1 MLNKP
6 IRKNM
11 NQHVIK
17 LVTLV
22 MCLLL
27 SQFGFSGND
36 KIMNYLNGPAIA
48 VNSSISIADQ
58 QHIGVYTPPVTPS
71 VINSY
76 IIATLRYEESL
87 LPLFQVGS
95 NSINDEFQLEVTYD
109 IVLTTSTYTSITLT
123 NQKLTI
129 DYNIDGTA
137 TYNDISILRYKGY
150 MEADL
155 TITGISFTETG
166 NPSISITDIPEDI
179 YLELASEVERYYPLT
194 PVVANTVEHDYI
206 STKNELLLTWS
217 YALGA
222 ESFDLEWIFVDI
234 TKAGATQTSLETLI
248 NSSSQTYDWK
258 DATRINTTNNYYPVS
273 LAYPSGI
280 IIYRVRPV
288 GIDLVNGNKDL
299 IIADDWTDLGT
310 STVVSSAWN
319 GGNGNGYV
327 YLGLDS
333 NKNWTYNVAYAEEGK
348 RKEGIS
354 YFDGSAKTRQSVT
367 VLNTDQNA
375 IVSETLYDFEG
386 RPAVG
391 FLPTP
396 VPSEGI
402 GFYDDGTGDPF
413 NGGYS
418 KNNFDTDDHFE
429 LPVVGP
435 DDMSAFTTSLTNK
448 YYSSN
453 STSSSL
459 YKDYTAHANDFPF
472 SRTTY
477 KRDGTDRITEQTS
490 VGDILQHGTNNT
502 TKYYYGT
509 PADQE
514 LERLFGNEVGPA
526 SFYQKNM
533 VKDPNGQVN
542 VTYLDKEGRTIATAL
557 AGATPDN
564 LLEIDY
570 RPEPVTIVRDL
581 MQNNIVNGDAST
593 TSSVLTIP
601 ANSTSVD
608 IYYQLDYKE
617 FEAACLN
624 NFLDPSISPFAC
636 TYTLAIT
643 VLDEDGADLV
653 APLLVSIPSP
663 LTNTVSPHISFTI
676 GPLDIG
682 TYTINKTLKVDQQK
696 TQEYLQMFE
705 DSIRKYYNHEDQN
718 CVPFS
723 PPDSVT
729 CDNSCESFCKEAFR
743 EFSHIDQP
751 SGDSIFVYYDAE
763 GNNINPAT
771 QTAYVEADY
780 DDFVEQCITECN
792 ESETATT
799 TPANTCALKLEM
811 MKSHMS
817 PGGQYFDNLKT
828 KYQDVDP
835 ADGLLDLDAN
845 GEPMINDGIAPSTFT
860 YDINEWLE
868 DEVATTAP
876 TAIFGNNPSTSSP
889 YTWDEIR
896 ALWHQEPWATAVP
909 NADWLDDFVIAYHPE
924 YCAYKYNCIDSIVVH
939 ETTCYYDLTS
949 PRCTIPR
956 PYISDYDY
964 YMMMGATMA
973 SAEKQK
979 NITGGT
985 NPDFMDF
992 LNPLGLLLSA
1002 TTTTSSGW
1010 NADNSTYMDA
1020 ISAASA
1026 SDDPNTNSDFLIDP
1040 LFNTDLCN
1048 SNNLPL
1054 RFIDDGGTCV
1064 VKASDWILDKL
1075 QNFIAIDATPNYHS
1089 IWYVMADPDNIA
1101 SQTSLPTGMEQAV
1114 FDLYNTIHGNVNFPA
1129 RGEGILDKT
1138 GADATKQNKYQFFR
1152 SVYKFYRDYILYKE
1166 FRDNPNACGNIGD
1179 GSAHYYTYWNGD
1191 VVNGSDPNVDLD
1203 YTSYNSTRDQSY
1215 NGEDDLFELLWARNF
1230 IYDTYDSSPSSTASS
1245 SFTTASQATCNDDCE
1260 NSASIWLTQLED
1272 CIDALSLSQQDED
1285 DLREDLETDFIAVC
1299 QLGCTLTPPIGSSDG
1314 DEGTTAILASDDGT
1328 TLLYDFQ
1335 DIIDHYFTSPTCN
1348 TTIIYPDTI
1357 PNPATPSAA
1366 AECNCQQLLDYAD
1379 SLSISP
1385 TNYSALATALN
1396 NDLSTSYIADDV
1408 ERWSDFCNNQLGD
1421 IIDFPATLECID
1433 CKCENLAFF
1442 ITSRY
1447 PAYDPYN
1454 LTTGASGEADDIATA
1469 LNNEFG
1475 TSYDHADITAMM
1487 NQCMAGDNDRPF
1499 NHVLNANFTDLP
1511 NLFRCNATLEITDQE
1526 DDCAA
1531 ELNYDIWFTYM
1542 NLWEQTLADSIAA
1555 FENNYI
1561 ATCME
1566 DIAGTN
1572 TRETFT
1578 ATYQLNEY
1586 MYTLYYY
1593 DQAGT
1598 LIKTV
1603 PPEGVIPHATTD
1615 AAFYT
1620 AIKNH
1625 RIDPVTY
1632 PHKNVEHTLV
1642 TQYKYDSYNKPIWQS
1657 TPDGGETGFW
1667 YDKLGRLLLSQN
1679 AKQVALGDV
1688 YSYTLYDELGR
1699 IYEVG
1704 EIDALT
1710 TIDDEVEDYSGA
1722 FLTWIAAGT
1731 KTQVTKTFYDEPI
1744 NNDVNGYFT
1753 NGGQQELRTRVSS
1766 ITREETDD
1774 SDDDTYDYA
1783 THFSYDIHGNVKEI
1797 FQENNHLHLN
1807 TPLNLKHITYEYDLV
1822 SGNVNKVNYQ
1832 PGKADQYYHRYFY
1845 DADNRITHAETS
1857 RDSFIWDTDAKYFYY
1872 EHGPLARTEIGEKQ
1886 VAGSDYAYTLQGWI
1900 KGVNSNTLKATKD
1913 IGRDAELLGG
1923 LNDHFAT
1930 DAYGY
1935 SLGYFIGDYEAIE
1948 KDFLASTSTDPIN
1961 TPSAY
1966 DVAAPSLY
1974 NGNIRQMVTVLLNE
1988 DEELQT
1994 VHGSAYRYDQANRIK
2009 KSNVFTGVVNNSFE
2023 DATDNNYYKTT
2034 HNYDLNGNITQ
2045 LNRHNDAG
2053 VWMDSL
2059 NYQYKNDG
2067 NGLYQSNGGSFTP
2080 GYDYRDGTFTGVPSV
2095 SNANKN
2101 QLTRVLDGKGV
2112 VNTTDFGTGGMSP
2125 QDFEYDNIGQLTKD
2139 LDEHIDT
2146 ILWDVYGKVKEI
2158 RYYDAG
2164 DLERPDLLFKY
2175 DPSGNRIAKI
2185 LKTKDGSGNILTANH
2200 WDYYYYVRDASGNT
2214 MAVYQQDITHLS
2226 GNHYQSTLTL
2236 LEHNIY
2242 GSSRLGTN
2250 NQQVVSISDFFATFT
2265 TTGGT
2270 VAAGTPSY
2278 STSSLVEVNSL
2289 ATLTIEDET
2298 MADLN
2303 ITIQANDADVILN
2316 ILDIYTVTSGNLG
2329 FTGGG
2334 DIYVPAYQT
2343 VSLEID
2349 GYSFTANTQGKGAS
2363 FLPNNSNTL
2372 KYSAALPIS
2381 VSIPS
2386 LQLFNQKQRTIGK
2399 KVYEKSNHLGNVLVT
2414 LSDRKFPVN
2423 TGTTWD
2429 YYDPNVLSYSDYYPF
2444 GSPMPGR
2451 HTVQTSSNYDA
2462 NGNKVYRYGFQ
2473 GQETDFEV
2481 KNITGGSVNFKYRM
2495 HDPRLGRF
2503 FAVDPLFRSY
2513 PHNSPYAFSENQVI
2527 NAIELEGLEKWELSS
2542 SSTST
2547 TTEGNTTTSTS
2558 SSFSGTV
2565 YGPYAD
2571 GQTAMESATSGS
2583 ATIYDFSFSSQTT
2596 SGSYNPGSSV
2606 KTVST
2611 SGSYS
2616 EYTAGVTMPSFS
2628 PDGINYNEQ
2637 SSVSYD
2643 RIPIATGAVY
2653 STDVTGTVIDFAITR
2668 PMAAGIEAMGVDP
2681 NTAHNIA
2688 AATTFLGG
2696 LFVGAKAGGGKGSSK
2711 QWSLTEKGSSSVK
2724 KHNNFGNFYKSKS
2737 DNLWW
2742 STDKYGHGGS
2752 KFKVF
2757 KENKKGLKWYKDADK
2772 YGNFIDGKHKGSTG
2786 EFIPWKDLN
2795 GVK

>member
-1 MLNKP
+1 
-6 IRKNM
+6 M

-48 VNSSISIADQ
+48 VNNSISIADQ
-58 QHIGVYTPPVTPS
+58 QHIGVYTPPVTPD

-76 IIATLRYEESL
+76 ITATLRYEESL
-87 LPLFQVGS
+87 LPLFQVGA
-95 NSINDEFQLEVTYD
+95 NSIDDEFQLEVTYD

-166 NPSISITDIPEDI
+166 NPSISITDIPEDV

-194 PVVANTVEHDYI
+194 PVVAGTVEHDYI

-234 TKAGATQTSLETLI
+234 TEAGATQTSLETLI

-367 VLNTDQNA
+367 LLNTDQNA
-375 IVSETLYDFEG
+375 IVAETLYDFEG

-418 KNNFDTDDHFE
+418 KNNFDTDDHFAA
-429 LPVVGP
+429 PVGA

-453 STSSSL
+453 SASSSL

-601 ANSTSVD
+601 ANSTSVE
-608 IYYQLDYKE
+608 IYYQLDPKDFVE
-617 FEAACLN
+617 ACLDS
-624 NFLDPSISPFAC
+624 FLVPSINPFAC

-676 GPLDIG
+676 GSLDIG

-696 TQEYLQMFE
+696 TQEYLQIYE
-705 DSIRKYYNHEDQN
+705 DSIRKYYDHEDQN

-729 CDNSCESFCKEAFR
+729 CDNSCEPFCKEAFR

-771 QTAYVEADY
+771 GTAYLETHY
-780 DDFVEQCITECN
+780 DAFVEQCITECN
-792 ESETATT
+792 ESEIA
-799 TPANTCALKLEM
+799 PVDMCALKLDI
-811 MKSHMS
+811 MKTHMS

-845 GEPMINDGIAPSTFT
+845 GQPMINDGIAPSTFT
-860 YDINEWLE
+860 YDINGWLE
-868 DEVATTAP
+868 STDGVNSTTAP
-876 TAIFGNNPSTSSP
+876 NAIFGYKTGTTE

-909 NADWLDDFVIAYHPE
+909 NTDWLDDFVIAYHPE
-924 YCAYKYNCIDSIVVH
+924 YCAYKYNCIDSVVVY
-939 ETTCYYDLTS
+939 ENACYYDDDFPS
-949 PRCTIPR
+949 VPNCTIPR

-973 SAEKQK
+973 GAEKQK
-979 NITGGT
+979 NITGGA

-1002 TTTTSSGW
+1002 TTTTSAGW

-1020 ISAASA
+1020 ISMGSA

-1040 LFNTDLCN
+1040 LFNAGLCN
-1048 SNNLPL
+1048 SAQLPL
-1054 RFIDDGGTCV
+1054 RFIDDGGACV
-1064 VKASDWILDKL
+1064 DAHDWILDKL

-1138 GADATKQNKYQFFR
+1138 GGDVTKQNKYQFFR
-1152 SVYKFYRDYILYKE
+1152 SVYKFYRDYILYQQFKH
-1166 FRDNPNACGNIGD
+1166 DPNACGIRD
-1179 GSAHYYTYWNGD
+1179 SYTYWDGD
-1191 VVNGSDPNVDLD
+1191 VVDGAASID
-1203 YTSYNSTRDQSY
+1203 YTSYNATRDQSY

-1230 IYDTYDSSPSSTASS
+1230 VYDTYDANPTAVPSS
-1245 SFTTASQATCNDDCE
+1245 FNTASQATCNDDCE
-1260 NSASIWLTQLED
+1260 NSASIWSAQLDD
-1272 CIDALSLSQQDED
+1272 CIDNWVSLNSLSSQDSLDIIAQLEA
-1285 DLREDLETDFIAVC
+1285 DLIEIC
-1299 QLGCTLTPPIGSSDG
+1299 QLGCTLTPPNGSSDG
-1314 DEGTTAILASDDGT
+1314 DGVTQLDDAGLTAPSLTSYGSLGTPPSPSTVDATFENLIAYYSS
-1328 TLLYDFQ
+1328 YFQ
-1335 DIIDHYFTSPTCN
+1335 SSCN
-1348 TTIIYPDTI
+1348 ETVLYPDTI

-1396 NDLSTSYIADDV
+1396 NDLSTAYTADDV
-1408 ERWSDFCNNQLGD
+1408 ERWSHFCNNQLGD

-1433 CKCENLAFF
+1433 CKCDNLAFF

-1454 LTTGASGEADDIATA
+1454 LTTGVSGEAADVATT

-1487 NQCMAGDNDRPF
+1487 NQCMAGDNDTPF

-1511 NLFRCNATLEITDQE
+1511 DLFRCNATLEITDQE

-1531 ELNYDIWFTYM
+1531 ELNHDIWFAYM
-1542 NLWEQTLADSIAA
+1542 NLWEQELANAIAA

-1566 DIAGTN
+1566 DIADTN

-1578 ATYQLNEY
+1578 ATYELNEY

-1593 DQAGT
+1593 DQAGN

-1603 PPEGVIPHATTD
+1603 PPEGVIPHSTTD

-1625 RIDPVTY
+1625 RIDPITY
-1632 PHKNVEHTLV
+1632 PHKNVEHTLI
-1642 TQYKYDSYNKPIWQS
+1642 TQYKYDSYNNPVWES
-1657 TPDGGETGFW
+1657 TPDGGITNHW
-1667 YDKLGRLLLSQN
+1667 YDKLGRQLLSQN
-1679 AKQVALGDV
+1679 AKQAALDNV
-1688 YSYTLYDELGR
+1688 YSYTLYDALGR
-1699 IYEVG
+1699 IYEAG
-1704 EIDALT
+1704 EIQAASA
-1710 TIDDEVEDYSGA
+1710 IDDETEDYSGA

-1731 KTQVTKTFYDEPI
+1731 KTQVTKTFYDKPI

-1753 NGGQQELRTRVSS
+1753 NGGQQELRTRVST

-1857 RDSFIWDTDAKYFYY
+1857 RDNFIWDTDAKYFYY
-1872 EHGPLARTEIGEKQ
+1872 EYGPLARTEIGEKQ
-1886 VAGSDYAYTLQGWI
+1886 VAGCDYAYTLQGWI
-1900 KGVNSNTLKATKD
+1900 KGVNSNTLKATRD

-1923 LNDHFAT
+1923 LNDLFAT

-1935 SLGYFIGDYEAIE
+1935 SLGYFEGDYTAA
-1948 KDFLASTSTDPIN
+1948 DQTFLATSTSTAFN
-1961 TPSAY
+1961 TAS
-1966 DVAAPSLY
+1966 PSLY
-1974 NGNIRQMVTVLLNE
+1974 NGNIRHMVTAMLKE
-1988 DEELQT
+1988 DGT
-1994 VHGSAYRYDQANRIK
+1994 STPIHGTAYRYDQANRIK
-2009 KSNVFTGVVNNSFE
+2009 KSNVFTHSSIFDENSFVN
-2023 DATDNNYYKTT
+2023 AVDNGYYQTT
-2034 HNYDLNGNITQ
+2034 HNYDLSGNITE
-2045 LNRHNDAG
+2045 LTRNDHDGNLMDDMLYRYANDA
-2053 VWMDSL
+2053 
-2059 NYQYKNDG
+2059 NG
-2067 NGLYQSNGGSFTP
+2067 NTQAGGL
-2080 GYDYRDGTFTGVPSV
+2080 GYDYADGTFPTI
-2095 SNANKN
+2095 NTN
-2101 QLTRVLDGKGV
+2101 QLTQVEDNSMTTL
-2112 VNTTDFGTGGMSP
+2112 TDFPGTDP
-2125 QDFEYDNIGQLTKD
+2125 DNYLYDNIGQLTKD
-2139 LDEHIDT
+2139 NKERIDT

-2158 RYYDAG
+2158 RYYDAN
-2164 DLERPDLLFKY
+2164 DLDRSDILFQY
-2175 DPSGNRIAKI
+2175 NPSGSRIAKI
-2185 LKTKDGSGNILTANH
+2185 LKTKDGSGNILTADN
-2200 WDYYYYVRDASGNT
+2200 WEYYYYVRDAAGNII
-2214 MAVYQQDITHLS
+2214 AVYQQEITHLS
-2226 GNHYQSTLTL
+2226 GNEYQSTLTL
-2236 LEHNIY
+2236 LERNIY
-2242 GSSRLGTN
+2242 GSSRLGTD
-2250 NQQVVSISDFFATFT
+2250 NQQVVHISKFFATFT
-2265 TTGGT
+2265 TSGGT
-2270 VAAGTPSY
+2270 VAAGTPNY
-2278 STSSLVEVNSL
+2278 STSSLAEVNSL
-2289 ATLTIEDET
+2289 ATLTVEDQT
-2298 MADLN
+2298 MTDLD
-2303 ITIQANDADVILN
+2303 ITIQANDADVLLT

-2334 DIYVPAYQT
+2334 DIYVPANQT

-2349 GYSFTANTQGKGAS
+2349 GYSFTANTQGKGAY
-2363 FLPNNSNTL
+2363 FFPNNSNTL
-2372 KYSAALPIS
+2372 KYSASLPIS
-2381 VSIPS
+2381 ISIPA
-2386 LQLFNQKQRTIGK
+2386 LQLFNKKQRTIG
-2399 KVYEKSNHLGNVLVT
+2399 EKIFEMTSHTSNVLAT

-2423 TGTTWD
+2423 TGTGTNWISYEPD
-2429 YYDPNVLSYSDYYPF
+2429 VLSHSDYYPGHF
-2444 GSPMPGR
+2444 LKPNRHSNPGL
-2451 HTVQTSSNYDA
+2451 
-2462 NGNKVYRYGFQ
+2462 YRYGGAN
-2473 GQETDFEV
+2473 GQESDAE
-2481 KNITGGSVNFKYRM
+2481 ITGSFGSHYTAEHWMFDSRLVRRWEN
-2495 HDPRLGRF
+2495 DP
-2503 FAVDPLFRSY
+2503 VVKSWE
-2513 PHNSPYAFSENQVI
+2513 SPYATF
-2527 NAIELEGLEKWELSS
+2527 
-2542 SSTST
+2542 
-2547 TTEGNTTTSTS
+2547 GN
-2558 SSFSGTV
+2558 
-2565 YGPYAD
+2565 
-2571 GQTAMESATSGS
+2571 
-2583 ATIYDFSFSSQTT
+2583 
-2596 SGSYNPGSSV
+2596 NPIV
-2606 KTVST
+2606 
-2611 SGSYS
+2611 
-2616 EYTAGVTMPSFS
+2616 F
-2628 PDGINYNEQ
+2628 
-2637 SSVSYD
+2637 
-2643 RIPIATGAVY
+2643 
-2653 STDVTGTVIDFAITR
+2653 
-2668 PMAAGIEAMGVDP
+2668 VDP
-2681 NTAHNIA
+2681 NGDDWFKN
-2688 AATTFLGG
+2688 G
-2696 LFVGAKAGGGKGSSK
+2696 
-2711 QWSLTEKGSSSVK
+2711 
-2724 KHNNFGNFYKSKS
+2724 
-2737 DNLWW
+2737 DNVVW
-2742 STDKYGHGGS
+2742 
-2752 KFKVF
+2752 
-2757 KENKKGLKWYKDADK
+2757 
-2772 YGNFIDGKHKGSTG
+2772 HKGSTYTD
-2786 EFIPWKDLN
+2786 KDGIEYTNIGKTYSTTAN
-2795 GVK
+2795 GVTYTYGNSREVAYITENDVSMPAANYNPAEFGVGEWTPEPDASENIPPYFKGEPYKWNQSDYDMYDNIMDSKSDAMKYAAKEAYKSQSPMTIDNALSYYGVTKYNVMRLEAGVEIGAYAASSAQGGGSQVSPRKFNKNISVASKAVKLNQAQRANVNRFIKKAPANSLKPVIRRLNNNEIEVSITSPGKVHGSKAVYTKVVNSSGKTTNMYKTTYDPQGNVVHIKPK